1 MQLLLQQFEA
11 FENRL
16 LGSIVVSVLN
26 LLGMMMVWELRAER
40 PQMCH
45 SNMQAENN
53 QGEKDSEGNFEL
65 PPLTGKKGFSGGTG
79 PRGEPST

>member
-1 MQLLLQQFEA
+1 
-11 FENRL
+11 
-16 LGSIVVSVLN
+16 
-26 LLGMMMVWELRAER
+26 MMMVWELRAER

-79 PRGEPST
+79 PRELPT